1 MWVSAP
7 DLHPPHLLSSIFKTN
22 NIQFLWLGGLDEQVN
37 EVFLL
42 NAFVPFGDIVQVQ
55 IPKDPTSG
63 EPPPASF
70 PCLLSD

>member
-1 MWVSAP
+1 MNLFVKMFSVVS
-7 DLHPPHLLSSIFKTN
+7 
-22 NIQFLWLGGLDEQVN
+22 FLAGGLDEQVN

-63 EPPPASF
+63 EHTHRH
-70 PCLLSD
+70 CLLLTL